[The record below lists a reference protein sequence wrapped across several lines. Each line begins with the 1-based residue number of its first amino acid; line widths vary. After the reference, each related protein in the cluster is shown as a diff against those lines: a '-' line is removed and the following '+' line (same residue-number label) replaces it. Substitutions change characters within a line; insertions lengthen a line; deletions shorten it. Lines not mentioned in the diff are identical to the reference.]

1 MNDTLATD
9 EHLQELNLDIEELQ
23 AILNDH
29 VKRPRVKQLLD
40 PILEKMQRGKI
51 EMEKILEA
59 SAPKKLEKVPEENK
73 EGEKS
78 QDPVD
83 YALSEIAKMNFQ
95 TISKYAWE

>member
-1 MNDTLATD
+1 
-9 EHLQELNLDIEELQ
+9 
-23 AILNDH
+23 
-29 VKRPRVKQLLD
+29 
-40 PILEKMQRGKI
+40 
-51 EMEKILEA
+51 MEKILEA